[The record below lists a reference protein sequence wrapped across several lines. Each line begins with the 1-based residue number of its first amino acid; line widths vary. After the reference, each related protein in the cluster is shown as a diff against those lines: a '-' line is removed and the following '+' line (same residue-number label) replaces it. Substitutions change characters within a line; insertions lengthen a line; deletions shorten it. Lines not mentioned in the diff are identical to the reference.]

1 MEFLIFKTAGIN
13 RAFLWVLSAA
23 DLNIP
28 VSRRGHGHAWPR
40 NGRQLRFSVKLFLE
54 VHSTSDKEETP
65 VFPPVL
71 SWPWVT
77 APIASRLS
85 MSELCVHLLQ
95 LREVRVFPCYSVVPP
110 EISVHVPSG
119 LGRCSCCKATLFPGS
134 PGSCLALGSAS
145 PGPSPARSR
154 RALPWEGAQDE
165 PQPQRCSRRRGE
177 PGVPKLV
184 GPGRAGRP
192 GAARSPPQATKARLC
207 AHGRLCSLQVPCWV
221 SATASCTVSLE

>member
-13 RAFLWVLSAA
+13 RVFLWVLSAA

-28 VSRRGHGHAWPR
+28 GSRRGHGHAWPR

-77 APIASRLS
+77 APVASHLS

-95 LREVRVFPCYSVVPP
+95 LREVRVFPCYSVIPP

-119 LGRCSCCKATLFPGS
+119 AAAAKPPCSQGHRAAAWPAGGVSGRAPAPALLQAARRAWGAQACGSRACGPSRCSEVLATS
-134 PGSCLALGSAS
+134 HE
-145 PGPSPARSR
+145 GPS
-154 RALPWEGAQDE
+154 
-165 PQPQRCSRRRGE
+165 
-177 PGVPKLV
+177 
-184 GPGRAGRP
+184 
-192 GAARSPPQATKARLC
+192 LC
-207 AHGRLCSLQVPCWV
+207 TQSAVQSLQVPCWV